1 LFIGSVTSFDME
13 LRSDL
18 VLQKVGDEA
27 LVLDIKTDQ
36 IHQFNAT
43 AAWILERINGL
54 ETTESLAKQFAES
67 FSVDRETALSDIENL
82 LCSLRELSLLHGL
95 D

>member
-1 LFIGSVTSFDME
+1 MT

-27 LVLDIKTDQ
+27 LVLDLKTEQ

-43 AAWILERINGL
+43 AAWVLERLNGS
-54 ETTESLAKQFAES
+54 ETTEILAKQFAET
-67 FSVDRETALSDIENL
+67 FSVDQETALCDINKL
-82 LCSLRELSLLHGL
+82 VRTLRELTLLDDIG
-95 D
+95 

>member
-1 LFIGSVTSFDME
+1 ME

-27 LVLDIKTDQ
+27 LVLDLKTDQ

-43 AAWILERINGL
+43 AAWVLERINGS
-54 ETTESLAKQFAES
+54 ETTESLVKKFAES
-67 FSVDRETALSDIENL
+67 FSVDRETALDDINNL
-82 LCSLRELSLLHGL
+82 LRTLHKLSLLHGV

>member
-1 LFIGSVTSFDME
+1 ME

-27 LVLDIKTDQ
+27 LVLDLKTDQ

-43 AAWILERINGL
+43 AAWILERINGS
-54 ETTESLAKQFAES
+54 ETTESLVKQFAKN
-67 FSVDRETALSDIENL
+67 FSVNRETALDDVNNL
-82 LCSLRELSLLHGL
+82 VCTLRKLSLLHGV

>member
-1 LFIGSVTSFDME
+1 ME

-18 VLQKVGDEA
+18 IVQKVGDEA

-43 AAWILERINGL
+43 AAWILERINGS
-54 ETTESLAKQFAES
+54 ETTESLAKQFAEI
-67 FSVDRETALSDIENL
+67 FSVDHDTALCDINNVVRT
-82 LCSLRELSLLHGL
+82 LRELTLLDGV

>member
-1 LFIGSVTSFDME
+1 ME

-27 LVLDIKTDQ
+27 LVLDLKTDK

-43 AAWILERINGL
+43 AAWVLERINGS
-54 ETTESLAKQFAES
+54 ETTESLASQLAET
-67 FSVDRETALSDIENL
+67 FSIDRDSALCDINML
-82 LCSLRELSLLHGL
+82 VRTLRELTLLDDIG
-95 D
+95 

>member
-1 LFIGSVTSFDME
+1 ME

-18 VLQKVGDEA
+18 VLQKVGEEA

-36 IHQFNAT
+36 IHQFNTT
-43 AAWILERINGL
+43 AAWILERINSF
-54 ETTESLAKQFAES
+54 ETTESLARQFAES
-67 FSVDRETALSDIENL
+67 FSIDSDTALYDINCL
-82 LCSLRELSLLHGL
+82 IGKLSQLELLHRA

>member
-1 LFIGSVTSFDME
+1 VGSVAGLGME

-18 VLQKVGDEA
+18 VLQRVGDEA
-27 LVLDIKTDQ
+27 LVLDVKTDQ

-43 AAWILERINGL
+43 AAWVLERINSF
-54 ETTESLAKQFAES
+54 ETTESLARQFAEI
-67 FSVDRETALSDIENL
+67 FSIDSDMALCDINNL
-82 LCSLRELSLLHGL
+82 LDRLKQLELLHRV